1 MTHSHM
7 PGIRMRASLGAI
19 IHPTTLLMGRK
30 VAKAATGVR
39 MKVCKALTHISLY
52 KVPMTLG

>member
-39 MKVCKALTHISLY
+39 MKVCKALTHIS
-52 KVPMTLG
+52 